1 MQEIIKMFRNGFP
14 YIDREDKT
22 ITEILRNPDN
32 YFIEKRDDCNNLI
45 AVSVINKNTILF
57 FYVDKKYRNKGIGT
71 ELLYNSENLI
81 KNKGYKNIVIGAGF
95 NYIMPG
101 VPTSKRYYDSVNEC
115 LAKEVDDNASN
126 FFEKRGYLHSWDC
139 NCFDM
144 KMKLSDFNKFNYSIN
159 NTINNIKYRWASID
173 DLSQIVDCADDA
185 CQYQDKKF
193 SKYYKNEKLYQKL
206 NNQRVLVAEKN
217 NKIVG
222 CIIVSAEV
230 EAKDLGNVGCTCV
243 RFSETH
249 QGIGTALV
257 VLGTRYLYDI
267 GLKNASLGYTY
278 SGLDKMY
285 GNAGYKIS
293 CYYMMATKEIVS

>member
-1 MQEIIKMFRNGFP
+1 MLK
-14 YIDREDKT
+14 
-22 ITEILRNPDN
+22 
-32 YFIEKRDDCNNLI
+32 
-45 AVSVINKNTILF
+45 
-57 FYVDKKYRNKGIGT
+57 
-71 ELLYNSENLI
+71 
-81 KNKGYKNIVIGAGF
+81 
-95 NYIMPG
+95 
-101 VPTSKRYYDSVNEC
+101 
-115 LAKEVDDNASN
+115 
-126 FFEKRGYLHSWDC
+126 
-139 NCFDM
+139 
-144 KMKLSDFNKFNYSIN
+144 
-159 NTINNIKYRWASID
+159 
-173 DLSQIVDCADDA
+173 
-185 CQYQDKKF
+185 
-193 SKYYKNEKLYQKL
+193 
-206 NNQRVLVAEKN
+206 KN

-230 EAKDLGNVGCTCV
+230 EAKDLGNVGCACV